1 MKLNVLATAL
11 LGSMLTFN
19 SVAAEMSKTEQA
31 NIEKIM
37 HQYLVSHPEILI
49 EMSNA
54 LRAKQETQ
62 QADTDKNLLQQHANQ
77 IFKQVDD
84 PVTGNP
90 QGTLTVVEFVDYN
103 CGYCKRSAPL
113 IQELLKKDKEIRYIY
128 KEFPILSDT
137 SVYASKAALA
147 VNALEPAKY
156 EAFHNALMAYPGALK
171 SNDDVMNVAKKQ
183 GLDWSKIVAK
193 INDPAI
199 DKKIATNHAIA
210 QTLNITGTPAF
221 IIGDQLLR
229 GAPQSLEMLE
239 ESIKQARSK

>member
-31 NIEKIM
+31 NIEKIV

-77 IFKQVDD
+77 IFKQADD

>member
-1 MKLNVLATAL
+1 MKLIVLATAL

-31 NIEKIM
+31 NIEKIV

-54 LRAKQETQ
+54 LRTKQETQ

-147 VNALEPAKY
+147 VNALYPEKY
-156 EAFHNALMAYPGALK
+156 EAFHNALMAYPDALK
-171 SNDDVMNVAKKQ
+171 SNDDVMNIAKKQ